1 MIAFHEQVS
10 AVFLPVCRQPGRKRR
25 GEVKFRD
32 CFCKCTGV
40 GSVRKPEIVAVMSKI
55 GKSAGTGA
63 DHRAFRR
70 PCFQYYDSERFVKA
84 AGQDKQVRRCVSVG
98 EIGGVIRQIR
108 QEQGRI
114 RKPGICGAGGD
125 FPEIGFIIDD
135 SDQNKLDV
143 GHGGLAEPGKGFE

>member
-1 MIAFHEQVS
+1 MIASHEQAS
-10 AVFLPVCRQPGRKRR
+10 AVFCPFAASRAERRR

-40 GSVRKPEIVAVMSKI
+40 GSVRKPEIVAVISEI

-70 PCFQYYDSERFVKA
+70 PCFQYYDSERFVK

-114 RKPGICGAGGD
+114 RKPGVCGAGRR
-125 FPEIGFIIDD
+125 FPGNRLHHRRLR
-135 SDQNKLDV
+135 SKQ
-143 GHGGLAEPGKGFE
+143 A